1 MWEKSVKGR
10 NRRKNKER
18 GSKTGRKSKREHTW
32 IKNKGN
38 LAGGVKKQNV
48 LQLTSL
54 TDETS
59 EEKNS
64 LFARK
69 GSYLYLFW
77 LHLYCIWKVLYLDRR
92 SCCAKECL
100 KNHFRNLQVHFA
112 VYLSSFVCYNSLKP
126 ALARAKSPKNWD
138 SQLSKNLSWGYT
150 LVPCFVKNYT
160 IHTGY
165 EFGCA
170 GPETQA

>member
-1 MWEKSVKGR
+1 MFCSLRLLLMRHLKRKTVFLQEKAAIYIYFDFTYTVYGR
-10 NRRKNKER
+10 
-18 GSKTGRKSKREHTW
+18 
-32 IKNKGN
+32 
-38 LAGGVKKQNV
+38 
-48 LQLTSL
+48 
-54 TDETS
+54 
-59 EEKNS
+59 
-64 LFARK
+64 F
-69 GSYLYLFW
+69 
-77 LHLYCIWKVLYLDRR
+77 LYLDRR
-92 SCCAKECL
+92 SCCARTCL